1 MAPSHK
7 IQVYDT
13 TLRDGCQ
20 SEDVSLTVEDKLEI
34 ARRLDA
40 LGIDYIEGGWP
51 GSNERDAA
59 FFTQIRQL
67 KLRHARVAAFGAT
80 RRSGIKASAD
90 RNLLLVLRANTPVAC
105 VVGKTWD
112 MQVREALRIP
122 LEENI
127 DILYDTI
134 AYLKKHVDEVIFDA
148 EHFFDGS
155 CLNRQYALSCLKAV
169 EDAGVDLICLCDT
182 NGGRL
187 PHEVEDA
194 VRAAQQTVQVPLGI
208 HCHNDSEVAVANTI
222 AAVRCGAVQIQGTIN
237 GFGERCGNANLVSI
251 IANLQLKLGYT
262 CVPADRLR
270 MLQETS
276 MLVYELAN
284 VAPNPRQA
292 YVGRSAFTHKAGL
305 HVSGIQRNVKTYE
318 HIDPAAVGN
327 DRRVVLSELSG
338 RANILYK
345 TREFGLDTELK
356 HEQVETLL
364 DELKRLEALGY
375 TFDGADASFELLML
389 RTLGLATDHF
399 NFVSFRLFDDKW
411 HEDQAPFSE
420 AVLVLEGPDGQRTR
434 TSAIGNGPVNALDSA
449 LRRALT
455 PYYPDLA
462 RMQLV
467 DYKVRVLDNGAG
479 TGARVRVL
487 IESTDGARRWG
498 TVGVSANVV
507 EASWQA
513 LLDSVEFKLHKDQAK
528 PRKAPVSVRDH
539 DSTSALMTNGDGSGM
554 RRNHTRTHGSAIA
567 VKARKRATKRAKP
580 EPARVKANSSDQ
592 TARSLSR

>member
-1 MAPSHK
+1 MASVNK

-20 SEDVSLTVEDKLEI
+20 SEDVSLTLEDKLEI
-34 ARRLDA
+34 AQRLDD

-59 FFTQIRQL
+59 FFTNIKRV
-67 KLRHARVAAFGAT
+67 KLRHARIAAFGAT
-80 RRSGIKASAD
+80 RRAGIKASAD
-90 RNLLLVLRANTPVAC
+90 RNLLLILRADTPVAC
-105 VVGKTWD
+105 IVGKTWD
-112 MQVREALRIP
+112 MHVREALRIP
-122 LEENI
+122 LEENLA
-127 DILYDTI
+127 ILHDTI
-134 AYLKKHVDEVIFDA
+134 SYLKKHVDEVIFDA
-148 EHFFDGS
+148 EHFFDGYFF
-155 CLNRQYALSCLKAV
+155 NRDYALSCLKSA

-187 PHEVEDA
+187 PHEVEAA
-194 VRAAQQTVQVPLGI
+194 VAAARQAVQRPLGI

-222 AAVRCGAVQIQGTIN
+222 AAVLNGAAQIQGTIN

-262 CVPADRLR
+262 CIPPDRLK

-292 YVGRSAFTHKAGL
+292 YVGRSAFAHKAGL

-318 HIDPAAVGN
+318 HIDPAGVGN

-345 TREFGLDTELK
+345 TREFGLDAELDK
-356 HEQVETLL
+356 QQIETLL
-364 DELKRLEALGY
+364 DELKRLEGLGY

-389 RTLGLATDHF
+389 RTLGHAADHF
-399 NFVSFRLFDDKW
+399 NFVSFRVFDDKW

-420 AVLVLEGPDGQRTR
+420 AVVVLEGPDGQRTR

-487 IESTDGARRWG
+487 IESTDGTRRWG

-513 LLDSVEFKLHKDQAK
+513 LLDSVEFKLHKDKAK
-528 PRKAPVSVRDH
+528 PRKPAVSVTDYAR
-539 DSTSALMTNGDGSGM
+539 ANGLVKGHNGSGSAA
-554 RRNHTRTHGSAIA
+554 RRSKTSGSAGA
-567 VKARKRATKRAKP
+567 TEGRRRAARETLPRPRPGSQAGT
-580 EPARVKANSSDQ
+580 SSE
-592 TARSLSR
+592 

>member
-1 MAPSHK
+1 MATANK

-20 SEDVSLTVEDKLEI
+20 SEDVSLTLEDKLEI
-34 ARRLDA
+34 ARRLDD

-59 FFTQIRQL
+59 FFTHIQRV

-80 RRSGIKASAD
+80 RRAGIKASAD
-90 RNLLLVLRANTPVAC
+90 RNLLLILRANTPVAC

-112 MQVREALRIP
+112 MHVREALRIP
-122 LEENI
+122 LQENLE
-127 DILYDTI
+127 ILYDTI

-148 EHFFDGS
+148 EHFFDGYHF
-155 CLNRQYALSCLKAV
+155 NPEYALSCLKSV
-169 EDAGVDLICLCDT
+169 EKAGVDLICLCDT

-187 PHEVEDA
+187 PHEVEAAVEDA
-194 VRAAQQTVQVPLGI
+194 RHMLRVPLGI
-208 HCHNDSEVAVANTI
+208 HCHNDSDVAVANTV
-222 AAVRCGAVQIQGTIN
+222 AAVVKGAIQVQGTIN

-262 CVPADRLR
+262 CVPADRLK
-270 MLQETS
+270 MLRETS

-284 VAPNPRQA
+284 VTPNPRQA

-318 HIDPAAVGN
+318 HLDPAAVGN

-345 TREFGLDTELK
+345 TREFGLDTALK
-356 HEQVETLL
+356 KEQVETLL
-364 DELKRLEALGY
+364 DELKRLEGVGY

-389 RTLGLATDHF
+389 RILGLASDHF
-399 NFVSFRLFDDKW
+399 NFVSFRVFDDKW

-420 AVLVLEGPDGQRTR
+420 AVVVLEGPDGQRTR

-455 PYYPDLA
+455 PYYPDLS

-487 IESTDGARRWG
+487 IESTDGSRRWG

-528 PRKAPVSVRDH
+528 ARIPAVSVTS
-539 DSTSALMTNGDGSGM
+539 DSKANGLVKRPGS
-554 RRNHTRTHGSAIA
+554 RLEASQVKGSRSGGA
-567 VKARKRATKRAKP
+567 KRRKRLVEAP
-580 EPARVKANSSDQ
+580 EPRRQPGSPAGITSE
-592 TARSLSR
+592 